1 MSHKYATAALFAA
14 GAFAAPAPA
23 PQASGTASAASNE
36 PSEFT
41 ANPNVGAGGDTFTD
55 SPRFRVYGATG
66 DTADTTL
73 QMLESAYTCFV
84 TDLGWRSSGLSYN
97 SDSDTAETWYKEN
110 IYSVASLDGGA
121 AGVMGSDPETG
132 LSFVQVVNTYLTD
145 PSVTVHEYGH
155 ALTYHAQNWVDQTA
169 TGAWWEPLANWF
181 ADTFITSDL
190 CASAREKY
198 SQETGDSVIELQK
211 VIGDSYQVIVDG
223 SVDSGNYYQSW
234 PVLTYLTNNPDNY
247 TGLGND
253 AVLRLSLE
261 YEVGS
266 NETPLHTL
274 QRLLGDGATVAQVVG
289 RYWAHMAYVDIGSEA
304 ANRAFL
310 EQRETLAYDN
320 LDGSGES
327 YTVKAARQPQY
338 FGANI
343 NPIKASGGGSVSV
356 TVKSDKAFTATL
368 AVRDTDAGSVRYVDL
383 ENGSGEATVGGSEE
397 ASLVVVNAP
406 KELLQYDPFDLSSE
420 AKAGLD
426 YTVQITGGSF

>member
-1 MSHKYATAALFAA
+1 MSPSKYAAAALFAA
-14 GAFAAPAPA
+14 SVLATPN
-23 PQASGTASAASNE
+23 PQASTTPSAASTE

-41 ANPNVGAGGDTFTD
+41 ANPNVGAGGNTFTD

-66 DTADTTL
+66 DEADKAL

-84 TDLGWRSSGLSYN
+84 TDLGWRSSSLSYN
-97 SDSDTAETWYKEN
+97 SDSDTADIRYKEN
-110 IYSVASLDGGA
+110 IYLVNSLGNA
-121 AGVMGSDPETG
+121 AGVMNSDPETG
-132 LSFVQVVNTYLTD
+132 LSYVQVVDTYLTD

-155 ALTYHAQNWVDQTA
+155 ALTYHAQNWVDQAA

-181 ADTFITSDL
+181 AETWMTSDI

-198 SQETGDSVIELQK
+198 SQQARNSMIELKK
-211 VIGDSYQVIVDG
+211 VIGDSHQVIVDG

-234 PVLTYLTNNPDNY
+234 PILSYLTNNPDNF
-247 TGLGND
+247 TGLGQD
-253 AVLRLSLE
+253 AVLRLNLE

-274 QRLLGDGATVAQVVG
+274 QRLLGNRATVQQVVG

-310 EQRETLAYDN
+310 EQRETLGYEN
-320 LDGSGES
+320 LDGSGQS

-343 NPIKASGGGSVSV
+343 NPIQVSGEGSVSV
-356 TVKSDKAFTATL
+356 TVKSNSVFTSTL
-368 AVRDTDAGSVRYVDL
+368 AVRNKDSGAVRYVDL
-383 ENGSGEATVGGSEE
+383 ENGSGEVTVGGSEE
-397 ASLVVVNAP
+397 ASLVVVNTPA
-406 KELLQYDPFDLSSE
+406 ELIQYDPFKLSSE
-420 AKAGLD
+420 VKSGLD
-426 YTVQITGGSF
+426 YAVQITGGSF

>member
-14 GAFAAPAPA
+14 GAFAAPAP
-23 PQASGTASAASNE
+23 QASGSGTANE

-66 DTADTTL
+66 ESAETTL

-97 SDSDTAETWYKEN
+97 SDSNTAETWYKEN
-110 IYSVASLDGGA
+110 IYAVDSLDSA

-181 ADTFITSDL
+181 ADTFMTSDL

-198 SQETGDSVIELQK
+198 SQEAGNSVIELQK

-247 TGLGND
+247 TGLGSD
-253 AVLRLSLE
+253 AVLQLNLK

-274 QRLLGDGATVAQVVG
+274 QRLLGDGASVAQVVG

-310 EQRETLAYDN
+310 EQRETLSYEN
-320 LDGSGES
+320 LEGSGES
-327 YTVKAARQPQY
+327 YTVVSGRQPQY

-343 NPIKASGGGSVSV
+343 NPITVSGGSVSV
-356 TVKSDKAFTATL
+356 TVQSDKAFTATL

-383 ENGSGEATVGGSEE
+383 ENGSGEVTVGSSEE
-397 ASLVVVNAP
+397 ASLVVVNTP
-406 KELLQYDPFDLSSE
+406 EELIQYDPFELSSE
-420 AKAGLD
+420 VKAGLD

>member
-1 MSHKYATAALFAA
+1 MSPSKYAAAALFAA
-14 GAFAAPAPA
+14 SALATPNA
-23 PQASGTASAASNE
+23 QASTNPSAASTE

-41 ANPNVGAGGDTFTD
+41 ANPNVGAGGNTFTD
-55 SPRFRVYGATG
+55 SPRFRVYSTG
-66 DTADTTL
+66 DEADKAL

-97 SDSDTAETWYKEN
+97 SDSDTADIWYKEN
-110 IYSVASLDGGA
+110 IYPVNSLDSA
-121 AGVMGSDPETG
+121 AGVMGSDPKTG

-181 ADTFITSDL
+181 ADTWMTSDL

-198 SQETGDSVIELQK
+198 SQQAGNSIIELKK
-211 VIGDSYQVIVDG
+211 VIGDSHQVIVDG

-234 PVLTYLTNNPDNY
+234 PLLSYLTNNPDNF
-247 TGLGND
+247 TGLGQD
-253 AVLRLSLE
+253 AVLRLNLE

-274 QRLLGDGATVAQVVG
+274 QRLLGNRATVQQVVG

-304 ANRAFL
+304 ANRAFV
-310 EQRETLAYDN
+310 EQRETLSYEN
-320 LDGSGES
+320 LDGSGQS
-327 YTVKAARQPQY
+327 YTAKAARQPKY

-343 NPIKASGGGSVSV
+343 NPIQVSGEGSVSV
-356 TVKSDKAFTATL
+356 TVKSNLAFTSTL
-368 AVRDTDAGSVRYVDL
+368 AVRNKDSGAVRYVDL
-383 ENGSGEATVGGSEE
+383 KNGSGEVTVGGSEE
-397 ASLVVVNAP
+397 ASLVVVNTPA
-406 KELLQYDPFDLSSE
+406 ELIQYDPFKLSSE
-420 AKAGLD
+420 VTSGLD

>member
-1 MSHKYATAALFAA
+1 MSPSKYAAAALFAA
-14 GAFAAPAPA
+14 SVLATPN
-23 PQASGTASAASNE
+23 PQASTTPSGASTE

-41 ANPNVGAGGDTFTD
+41 ANPNVGAGGNTFTD

-66 DTADTTL
+66 DEADKAL

-84 TDLGWRSSGLSYN
+84 TGLGWRSSGLSYN
-97 SDSDTAETWYKEN
+97 SDSDTADIWYKEN
-110 IYSVASLDGGA
+110 IYLVNSLGSA
-121 AGVMGSDPETG
+121 AGVMNSDPETG
-132 LSFVQVVNTYLTD
+132 LSYVQVVNTYLTD

-155 ALTYHAQNWVDQTA
+155 ALTYHAQNWVDQAA

-181 ADTFITSDL
+181 AETWMTSDL

-198 SQETGDSVIELQK
+198 SQQARNSMIELKK
-211 VIGDSYQVIVDG
+211 VIGDSHQVIVDG

-234 PVLTYLTNNPDNY
+234 PILSYLTNNPDNF
-247 TGLGND
+247 TGLGQD
-253 AVLRLSLE
+253 AVLRLNLE

-274 QRLLGDGATVAQVVG
+274 QRLLGNRATVQQVVG

-310 EQRETLAYDN
+310 EQRETLGYEN
-320 LDGSGES
+320 LDGSGQS

-343 NPIKASGGGSVSV
+343 NPIQVSGEGSVSV
-356 TVKSDKAFTATL
+356 TVKSNSAFTSTL
-368 AVRDTDAGSVRYVDL
+368 AVRNKDSGAVRYVDL
-383 ENGSGEATVGGSEE
+383 ENGSGEVTVGGTEE
-397 ASLVVVNAP
+397 ASLVVVNTPA
-406 KELLQYDPFDLSSE
+406 ELIQYDPFKLSSE
-420 AKAGLD
+420 VKSGLD
-426 YTVQITGGSF
+426 YAVQITGGSF

>member
-1 MSHKYATAALFAA
+1 MSPTKYAAAALFAA
-14 GAFAAPAPA
+14 SALATPN
-23 PQASGTASAASNE
+23 PQASTPSAASTE

-41 ANPNVGAGGDTFTD
+41 ANPNVGAGGNTFTD
-55 SPRFRVYGATG
+55 SPRFRLYGATG
-66 DTADTTL
+66 TEADKTL

-97 SDSDTAETWYKEN
+97 SDSDTADIWYKEN
-110 IYSVASLDGGA
+110 IYSVNSLDSA
-121 AGVMGSDPETG
+121 AGVMGSDPKTG

-181 ADTFITSDL
+181 ADTWMTSDL

-198 SQETGDSVIELQK
+198 SQQAGGSMIELKK
-211 VIGDSYQVIVDG
+211 VIGDSHQVIVDG

-234 PVLTYLTNNPDNY
+234 PILSYLTNNPDNF
-247 TGLGND
+247 TGLGQD
-253 AVLRLSLE
+253 AVLRLNLE

-274 QRLLGDGATVAQVVG
+274 QRLLGNRATVQQVVG
-289 RYWAHMAYVDIGSEA
+289 RYWAHMAYVDIGSQA

-310 EQRETLAYDN
+310 EQRETLGYEN
-320 LDGSGES
+320 LDGSGQS

-343 NPIKASGGGSVSV
+343 NPIQVSGEGSVTV
-356 TVKSDKAFTATL
+356 TVKSDSAFTATL
-368 AVRDTDAGSVRYVDL
+368 AVRNKDSGVVRYVDL
-383 ENGSGEATVGGSEE
+383 ENGSGEVTVGGSEE
-397 ASLVVVNAP
+397 ASLVVVNTPA
-406 KELLQYDPFDLSSE
+406 ELIQYDPFKLSSE
-420 AKAGLD
+420 ATSGLD
-426 YTVQITGGSF
+426 YAVQITGGSF